1 MIQANKETSVNAY
14 PKRLAIGYCRVSTAL
29 QETEGYSMEAQE
41 GMIKEYAR
49 RNGYELLDT
58 YCEQESGRK
67 SDRDIVNKVVNLCS
81 SKKATLIIARLDRF
95 TRDLHFLTTV
105 QNFTYVQN
113 FTVFIFKKY
122 AHDQH

>member
-1 MIQANKETSVNAY
+1 MIQANKETIVNTY
-14 PKRLAIGYCRVSTAL
+14 PKGLAIGYCRVSTAL

-105 QNFTYVQN
+105 QKRKD
-113 FTVFIFKKY
+113 FK
-122 AHDQH
+122 